1 MANQA
6 LRLVVPTPVNGTV
19 PPRRKPNSETR
30 DREHLTEAEV
40 ERLMKAAGKNRYG
53 HRDATMILIAFR
65 HGLRP
70 VEVCN
75 LKWDSIDLAKAR
87 IHVNRAKNGEPSTHP
102 LSGVELRAL
111 RRLKRESIESLSC
124 LFPSVVRALHDGR
137 LSQDDCTAVRGGQ
150 VLVPG
155 APAHVPPRLRVQAGQ

>member
-1 MANQA
+1 MKKST
-6 LRLVVPTPVNGTV
+6 LRLVSPTPVNGTV
-19 PPRRKPNSETR
+19 PPRRKPNTETR

-75 LKWDSIDLAKAR
+75 LK
-87 IHVNRAKNGEPSTHP
+87 
-102 LSGVELRAL
+102 
-111 RRLKRESIESLSC
+111 
-124 LFPSVVRALHDGR
+124 
-137 LSQDDCTAVRGGQ
+137 
-150 VLVPG
+150 
-155 APAHVPPRLRVQAGQ
+155 

>member
-1 MANQA
+1 MGQF
-6 LRLVVPTPVNGTV
+6 RLVGS
-19 PPRRKPNSETR
+19 RETR

-75 LKWDSIDLAKAR
+75 LK
-87 IHVNRAKNGEPSTHP
+87 
-102 LSGVELRAL
+102 
-111 RRLKRESIESLSC
+111 
-124 LFPSVVRALHDGR
+124 
-137 LSQDDCTAVRGGQ
+137 
-150 VLVPG
+150 
-155 APAHVPPRLRVQAGQ
+155 

>member
-1 MANQA
+1 
-6 LRLVVPTPVNGTV
+6 
-19 PPRRKPNSETR
+19 
-30 DREHLTEAEV
+30 
-40 ERLMKAAGKNRYG
+40 
-53 HRDATMILIAFR
+53 MILIAFR

-111 RRLKRESIESLSC
+111 RRLKRESIESPFVFVSERGSP
-124 LFPSVVRALHDGR
+124 FT
-137 LSQDDCTAVRGGQ
+137 TAGYRNTAGRGGQ

-155 APAHVPPRLRVQAGQ
+155 APAHAPPRLRLQAGQ

>member
-1 MANQA
+1 
-6 LRLVVPTPVNGTV
+6 
-19 PPRRKPNSETR
+19 
-30 DREHLTEAEV
+30 
-40 ERLMKAAGKNRYG
+40 MKAAGKNRYG

-111 RRLKRESIESLSC
+111 VVKATSGLLIQSTSERLL
-124 LFPSVVRALHDGR
+124 
-137 LSQDDCTAVRGGQ
+137 
-150 VLVPG
+150 
-155 APAHVPPRLRVQAGQ
+155 PPL

>member
-1 MANQA
+1 MQKSA
-6 LRLVVPTPVNGTV
+6 LRLVVPTPINGTV

-40 ERLMKAAGKNRYG
+40 ERLMKAAGENRYG
-53 HRDATMILIAFR
+53 HREATMILIAFR

-87 IHVNRAKNGEPSTHP
+87 IHVNRAKNTCS
-102 LSGVELRAL
+102 A
-111 RRLKRESIESLSC
+111 
-124 LFPSVVRALHDGR
+124 
-137 LSQDDCTAVRGGQ
+137 
-150 VLVPG
+150 
-155 APAHVPPRLRVQAGQ
+155 RLRLQAGQCGARHPGASALPGPQEHSAHRPLYQAVAGSVPRFLARLSGQRDSYSNYSRAAPSPGPSRKTL

>member
-1 MANQA
+1 MQKSP

-19 PPRRKPNSETR
+19 PPRRKPNSKTR

-40 ERLMKAAGKNRYG
+40 ERLMKAAGENRYG

-87 IHVNRAKNGEPSTHP
+87 IM
-102 LSGVELRAL
+102 
-111 RRLKRESIESLSC
+111 
-124 LFPSVVRALHDGR
+124 
-137 LSQDDCTAVRGGQ
+137 
-150 VLVPG
+150 
-155 APAHVPPRLRVQAGQ
+155 